1 MALLLR
7 KSIITK
13 FHPLSAWY
21 GRLTKNGENCTVLAI
36 EEYPNWFTA
45 QPPRWDFVLI
55 CFLISAYLFLG
66 LAVVCDGFC
75 VPAVEKLRNQWHLP
89 YDVTGATLMAGAT
102 SAPEFF
108 IHLYAT
114 IITKS
119 DMGIGT
125 IMGSAVFNGL
135 AIIGLCGLVAGAGI
149 QLDWWPI
156 SRDILWYIF
165 AIAAL
170 TAFIYDG
177 RIEWWEATTLIIL
190 FVVNT
195 FSLFLD
201 RKLQR
206 AWRKP
211 GRKCVCPCFRPKGEV
226 FDLLDHEV
234 DEDENGEPPFNFCRC
249 PKEGGC
255 CAIFL
260 WILSYPWEC
269 IFFLTVPNCKRKLT
283 RKCALLCFLL
293 SIGWIA
299 ILTYLLSWMITVI
312 GFNIFVPDSV
322 MGITFLAA
330 GTSIPEMISSYIV
343 ARKGYGSMAV
353 CNAIGSN
360 SVDILFCLATPWLIR
375 SLTNYHDPEVN
386 FVDFNSKALY
396 QSTGILFVCIL
407 VLYLIFMINRFHL
420 NITLGIFCMSMF
432 ICYVV
437 FASLIELNVFFE
449 VNLPNC
455 PLSDQ

>member
-1 MALLLR
+1 ML
-7 KSIITK
+7 
-13 FHPLSAWY
+13 
-21 GRLTKNGENCTVLAI
+21 GI

-45 QPPRWDFVLI
+45 PPPRWDFIVI
-55 CFLISAYLFLG
+55 CSLASAYLFLG

-75 VPAVEKLRNQWHLP
+75 VPAVEKLRTQWHMS
-89 YDVTGATLMAGAT
+89 YDVAGATLMAGAT

-114 IITKS
+114 IITES

-125 IMGSAVFNGL
+125 IVGSAVFNGL
-135 AIIGLCGLVAGAGI
+135 AITGVCGLIAGSKSI
-149 QLDWWPI
+149 TEP
-156 SRDILWYIF
+156 SRECI
-165 AIAAL
+165 
-170 TAFIYDG
+170 
-177 RIEWWEATTLIIL
+177 
-190 FVVNT
+190 
-195 FSLFLD
+195 
-201 RKLQR
+201 
-206 AWRKP
+206 
-211 GRKCVCPCFRPKGEV
+211 CPCFRPKGEV
-226 FDLLDHEV
+226 FDLLDHET
-234 DEDENGEPPFNFCRC
+234 DEDEDKEPPFDFCRW
-249 PKEGGC
+249 PAEGGC
-255 CAIFL
+255 CSVFL

-269 IFFLTVPNCKRKLT
+269 VLFLTIPNCKRRLT
-283 RKCALLCFLL
+283 RRCALFSFFF

-360 SVDILFCLATPWLIR
+360 SVDILFCLAVPWLIR
-375 SLTNYHDPEVN
+375 SLMNYPKVN
-386 FVDFNSKALY
+386 FVSFNSKALY
-396 QSTGILFVCIL
+396 QSTAILFFFIM
-407 VLYLIFMINRFHL
+407 VLYITFMINRFRL
-420 NITLGIFCMSMF
+420 NVSLGVFCMSMF

-437 FASLIELNVFFE
+437 FASLIELNIFFE

-455 PLSDQ
+455 PLSYQ